1 MSACPGDE
9 SCAHRHSQTRSRP
22 HPRCCADPSSH
33 QREGANRDMN
43 PGGGGGRGA
52 TRPLSAMPQRER
64 PASAHNVMFGRPGVE
79 SDRPPSGSGAAPHM
93 KRDTL
98 ADASRRA
105 YTLRPGGA
113 GSARAGL
120 NRPASALSVC
130 LGQCFSAVPTASPSL
145 ACQYRW
151 W

>member
-79 SDRPPSGSGAAPHM
+79 SDRPTSGSGAAPHM

-130 LGQCFSAVPTASPSL
+130 LGQCFSAVPIASPSL
-145 ACQYRW
+145 ACRYRW